1 MATLGEFVVAPYLWC
16 MKTGIRHSIRQ
27 FIERNIIADD
37 PAPQRSWLDQQDM
50 PRQERSAD
58 APVPGLPVAPL
69 VPLPGRHSGIP
80 HLQSFGRLKGRRA
93 ARVHRAFAS
102 SDVNEEI

>member
-1 MATLGEFVVAPYLWC
+1 

-37 PAPQRSWLDQQDM
+37 PAPQRSWLDQQDL
-50 PRQERSAD
+50 PRQGRSAD
-58 APVPGLPVAPL
+58 APVSALPVAPL
-69 VPLPGRHSGIP
+69 PPLPGRHSGIP

-93 ARVHRAFAS
+93 ARVHRAVDLPS
-102 SDVNEEI
+102 VNENI